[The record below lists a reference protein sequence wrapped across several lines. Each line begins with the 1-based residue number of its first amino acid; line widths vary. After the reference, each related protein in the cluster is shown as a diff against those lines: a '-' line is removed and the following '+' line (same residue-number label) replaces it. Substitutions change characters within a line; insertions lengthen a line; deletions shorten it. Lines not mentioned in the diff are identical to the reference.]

1 MSINELIRSAILP
14 IVPICEP
21 GFYGGD
27 ATEYCYFFYSSE
39 PAMFSD
45 GRPFAIRHYVY
56 LHYFAPLQKNTLA
69 IRDAL
74 QKAIVAAGFCWPSC
88 DDASDSIS
96 QHYVISF
103 EHFEFGDPE
112 VEDGEE

>member
-1 MSINELIRSAILP
+1 MSINEMIRNAILP

-21 GFYGGD
+21 EFYDGD
-27 ATEYCYFFYSSE
+27 AREYCYFFYSSE

-45 GRPFAIRHYVY
+45 GCPSATRYFVY
-56 LHYFAPLQKNTLA
+56 LHYYAPLGKNTLV
-69 IRDAL
+69 IRAAL
-74 QKAIVAAGFCWPSC
+74 QKAVVSAGFCWPSC

-103 EHFEFGDPE
+103 EHFEFGEPE
-112 VEDGEE
+112 AENGEE